1 MVAMIV
7 VQVAIAAEV
16 DQTVQVEFLQIL
28 YLVVSLVALIQHSIV
43 TMTATKLQQVLHL
56 LEAE

>member
-1 MVAMIV
+1 MIV
-7 VQVAIAAEV
+7 AQVAIAAEV
-16 DQTVQVEFLQIL
+16 DQTVQVEFHQIL